1 MTPVSVNARGG
12 AIPRRRVLQLIG
24 SAAGCLLVP
33 QAAAATADFLRHEW
47 TGTAL
52 GAVANITLFHPDKGE
67 ARSIIQACLAE
78 IDRLEAEFSLFR
90 PDSALCRLNRD
101 SVLHDPSLD
110 MRRLLTEAVR
120 FGDLSGGRFDITVQP
135 LWRLLAAHHAA
146 RTVPQRAELQA
157 ALALIDY
164 HRIDIA
170 SRRIRLGQ
178 PGMTVTLN
186 GIAQGYVT
194 DRVAELLRARGIEH
208 VLLDLGELRALG
220 SKPDGRPW
228 RIGVRDPGR
237 ADRLLREFDVIDRAV
252 ATSAGTAGPNILDP
266 RTGEGSALYSSVT
279 VVTPKAT
286 TADALSTILFLTSPD
301 EAEALVAKA
310 GPAVALLAS
319 PEGDRI
325 VENGW
330 PFPRSGG
337 NLARER

>member
-12 AIPRRRVLQLIG
+12 AITRRRALQLLG

-33 QAAAATADFLRHEW
+33 QAAADTAALRHEW

-52 GAVANITLFHPDKGE
+52 GAVANITLFHPDEGE
-67 ARSIIQACLAE
+67 ARSIIRACLAE
-78 IDRLEAEFSLFR
+78 IDRLEGEFSLFR
-90 PDSALCRLNRD
+90 PNSALCRLNRD
-101 SVLHDPSLD
+101 GVLPDPSLD

-120 FGDLSGGRFDITVQP
+120 FGDLSGGRFDVTVQP
-135 LWRLLAAHHAA
+135 LWRLLAAHQTAG
-146 RTVPQRAELQA
+146 TVPPRADLQA
-157 ALALIDY
+157 ALALVDY

-170 SRRIRLGQ
+170 SRRIHLGHL
-178 PGMTVTLN
+178 GMAVTLN

-220 SKPDGRPW
+220 SKPDGQPW
-228 RIGVRDPGR
+228 RIGVRDPSH
-237 ADRLLREFDVIDRAV
+237 ADHLLREFDVIDRAV

-266 RTGEGSALYSSVT
+266 RTGEGGALYSSVT

-286 TADALSTILFLTSPD
+286 TADALSTILFLTPPD

-310 GPAVALLAS
+310 GPAAVLLAS
-319 PEGDRI
+319 LKGTRV

-330 PFPRSGG
+330 RFPSSGG
-337 NLARER
+337 SLAGER

>member
-1 MTPVSVNARGG
+1 MTPVPISSPRG
-12 AIPRRRVLQLIG
+12 AITRRRALQLVG
-24 SAAGCLLVP
+24 SVAGCLLVP
-33 QAAAATADFLRHEW
+33 QVVVRAEALRHEW
-47 TGTAL
+47 TGAAL
-52 GAVANITLFHPDKGE
+52 GAVAHITLYHPDAGA
-67 ARSIIQACLAE
+67 ARSIIRACLAE
-78 IDRLEAEFSLFR
+78 IDRLEGEFSLFR

-101 SVLHDPSLD
+101 GVLVNPSLD

-120 FGDLSGGRFDITVQP
+120 FGDLSGGRFDVTVQP

-146 RTVPQRAELQA
+146 HTVPPRADLQA
-157 ALALIDY
+157 ALALVDY
-164 HRIDIA
+164 RRIDID

-178 PGMTVTLN
+178 PGMAVTLN

-194 DRVAELLRARGIEH
+194 DRVAGLLRARGIDH
-208 VLLDLGELRALG
+208 VLLDLGEFRALG

-237 ADRLLREFDVIDRAV
+237 ADNLLREFDVIDRAV

-266 RTGEGSALYSSVT
+266 RTGEGSALHSSVT

-286 TADALSTILFLTSPD
+286 TADALSTILFLTPPD
-301 EAEALVAKA
+301 EAQSLVARA
-310 GPAVALLAS
+310 GPAAALLAG

-325 VENGW
+325 VENGS
-330 PFPRSGG
+330 PFPPSGG